1 MKFDNM
7 NDEQYNKFIDDIA
20 TAVVKLIIKK
30 QAEYDAQFKLE
41 LEKQYGYEVEFK
53 TSDEEFMTPE
63 QELKLMKAALEQALQ
78 EERYEDA
85 AELQRQ
91 IKLIKNKK

>member
-7 NDEQYNKFIDDIA
+7 NDEQYNKLIDDIA
-20 TAVVKLIIKK
+20 AAVVKLMIKK
-30 QAEYDAQFKLE
+30 QAEYDAQFKIE
-41 LEKQYGYEVEFK
+41 LEKKYGYEVEFR

-63 QELKLMKAALEQALQ
+63 EEIEFMSAALEQALR